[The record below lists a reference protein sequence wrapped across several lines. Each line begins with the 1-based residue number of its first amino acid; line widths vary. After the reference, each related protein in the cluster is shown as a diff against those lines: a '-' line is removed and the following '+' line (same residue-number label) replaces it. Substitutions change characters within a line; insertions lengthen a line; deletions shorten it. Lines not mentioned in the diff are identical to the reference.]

1 MNNKSNYVRLG
12 LVIAIIGSSI
22 FGAKAYYSSVNY
34 DEINTINLSAHDITA
49 GQANIDFVNAGD
61 ANIDFVKA
69 SEVSVETLNA
79 NAAQIIN
86 LSANDFT
93 AGDANIEIVNAG
105 EVSVDTLKAANAVQ
119 TINLSAHD
127 ITAGDANI
135 DFVKA
140 SKVQVNKLKANNI
153 DLDGEITVGHKINTE
168 IIKAGEAVFE
178 KLEANEATI
187 SLFEADSID
196 ALQTYSNEL
205 FVGSKDSGD
214 PENDVAVLVASE
226 KSIVDEFE
234 VTDEMRELKNQINF
248 YEKRAELYYNYAK
261 KYAGRSLALYFK
273 MYGDKCKNQA
283 QKLKDELDRLVKNS
297 KKKVVRVGVGTS
309 TPEQTLHISGAMRL
323 EPQNSAPKDAKAGD
337 IYVDAS
343 EALCIYLG
351 GTWNYVTGP
360 GNCNG
365 N

>member
-1 MNNKSNYVRLG
+1 VNAGDANIDFV
-12 LVIAIIGSSI
+12 
-22 FGAKAYYSSVNY
+22 KANTAQ
-34 DEINTINLSAHDITA
+34 TINLSAHDFT
-49 GQANIDFVNAGD
+49 AGD